1 MEHQQKTLLLNAL
14 HNLIANN
21 VLGLNAYESRFKG
34 FVAELDFL
42 PWMRKNRSNV
52 PLFTGGYFVPTESGK
67 NSLISPVYFTI
78 CNSSPDDYLEIYK
91 KIALIPCKS
100 MFFIQWENSVPISEW
115 PQEDIMNIQCPV
127 PVPPLTCYEYSIENS
142 TFNQIDISNL
152 LNTFYDKTPNRN
164 AYKIP
169 EENCKSALS
178 SLLPFEHGDILSL
191 YVQRLIFDG
200 FIGYSK
206 IKGSPS
212 DIDSIAF
219 SIKFNSLVF
228 IEIKEKD
235 RSKRHPQGFGMDI
248 GRINDLLNLE
258 KITGWP
264 AYYLVRQVNDQ
275 KARNFI
281 GWKMISMQ
289 KFSKNLASS
298 VIQGGTGMGFE
309 NGQYPTRICPFN
321 MFKPLE

>member
-1 MEHQQKTLLLNAL
+1 MEHQQKPLLLNAL

-21 VLGLNAYESRFKG
+21 VLGLKAYESRFKG

-42 PWMRKNRSNV
+42 PWMRKNRSNI
-52 PLFTGGYFVPTESGK
+52 PLFTGGYFVPTEPGK

-78 CNSSPDDYLEIYK
+78 CNSLPDDYLEIYK
-91 KIALIPCKS
+91 KIALTPCKS
-100 MFFIQWENSVPISEW
+100 MFFIQWEDSVPISEW
-115 PQEDIMNIQCPV
+115 PQIDIMNIQCPV
-127 PVPPLTCYEYSIENS
+127 PVPPLTCYEYSIQNCS
-142 TFNQIDISNL
+142 FNQIDISNL
-152 LNTFYDKTPNRN
+152 LNLFYDKTPNRN

-169 EENCKSALS
+169 EENRNSAIN
-178 SLLPFEHGDILSL
+178 SLLSFEYDDILSL

-206 IKGSPS
+206 VKGSPS

-235 RSKRHPQGFGMDI
+235 LSKRPPKGFGMDI

-281 GWKMISMQ
+281 GWKMISIQ
-289 KFSKNLASS
+289 KFSKNLADN

-321 MFKPLE
+321 IFKSLE